1 MKGVRKMRG
10 IKYKHQRID
19 MTARVSPEL
28 FKIISEISFSLG
40 VTKQDLI
47 IMALLKTYDNGEQ
60 CPDRQ
65 HISQLF

>member
-1 MKGVRKMRG
+1 MRG
-10 IKYKHQRID
+10 IKYNHQRID

-28 FKIISEISFSLG
+28 FKIISEISCSLG

-47 IMALLKTYDNGEQ
+47 LMALLKTYDNGEQ

-65 HISQLF
+65 HITELF